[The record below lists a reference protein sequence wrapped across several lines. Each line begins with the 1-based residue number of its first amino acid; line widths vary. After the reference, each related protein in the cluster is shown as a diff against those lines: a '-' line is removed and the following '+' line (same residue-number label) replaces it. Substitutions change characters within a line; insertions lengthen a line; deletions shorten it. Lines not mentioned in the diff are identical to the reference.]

1 MLAQLKAR
9 VRELNT
15 LADEV
20 FILAERFGKEDATA
34 QPDLAIKGQQWF
46 RGARELLVQQ
56 KYSGLKDFDLCYS
69 TPNNY
74 MDIGR
79 YLNFDLSEYTKSGL
93 QDAFRLFKKAFLE
106 ARALLQALEYEI
118 LSRELPVKTE
128 LSFEVSA
135 TEMDT
140 ARGLLDNGKGAEVF
154 IRASGVIARV
164 ALERHLFTVA
174 DSRKLS
180 ITTNPPSKKHPDVE
194 DVLQTLQKNGVIT
207 PIQKSQFDSLFKI
220 ANNCAHPKEVVVK
233 ADVERLIRD
242 GKQLAAL
249 IV

>member
-1 MLAQLKAR
+1 MPAQLKER

-15 LADEV
+15 LANEV
-20 FILAERFGKEDATA
+20 FVLAERYSKGDATA

-69 TPNNY
+69 APNHY
-74 MDIGR
+74 TDIGR
-79 YLNFDLSEYTKSGL
+79 YFTFGLSEFTQSGL

-106 ARALLQALEYEI
+106 AGALLQALEYEI

-135 TEMDT
+135 TELDT
-140 ARGLLDNGKGAEVF
+140 AQGLLDNGKGAEVF
-154 IRASGVIARV
+154 VRASGVIARV

-194 DVLQTLQKNGVIT
+194 DVLQTLQKKGVIT
-207 PIQKSQFDSLFKI
+207 AVQKSQFDSLFKI
-220 ANNCAHPKEVVVK
+220 ANNCAHPKEAVVK

>member
-93 QDAFRLFKKAFLE
+93 QDAFRLFKKAFWP
-106 ARALLQALEYEI
+106 ARLADKDF
-118 LSRELPVKTE
+118 PVAWIKTYH
-128 LSFEVSA
+128 
-135 TEMDT
+135 
-140 ARGLLDNGKGAEVF
+140 RG
-154 IRASGVIARV
+154 R
-164 ALERHLFTVA
+164 
-174 DSRKLS
+174 
-180 ITTNPPSKKHPDVE
+180 
-194 DVLQTLQKNGVIT
+194 
-207 PIQKSQFDSLFKI
+207 
-220 ANNCAHPKEVVVK
+220 
-233 ADVERLIRD
+233 
-242 GKQLAAL
+242 
-249 IV
+249 

>member
-1 MLAQLKAR
+1 MLVRLRER
-9 VRELNT
+9 VRELNA
-15 LADEV
+15 LAGEV
-20 FILAERFGKEDATA
+20 LVLAERLSTQDATA

-69 TPNNY
+69 TPHY
-74 MDIGR
+74 YVDIGR
-79 YLNFDLSEYTKSGL
+79 YLKSDPSEFSASGYK
-93 QDAFRLFKKAFLE
+93 DALRLFKKAFLE
-106 ARALLQALEYEI
+106 AQALLQALEYEI

-128 LSFEVSA
+128 LSFEVAA
-135 TEMDT
+135 TEMET
-140 ARGLLDNGKGAEVF
+140 AQDLLVNAKGVEVF
-154 IRASGVIARV
+154 TRASGVIARV

-180 ITTNPPSKKHPDVE
+180 IATNPPSKKHPDIE

-207 PIQKSQFDSLFKI
+207 AIQKSQFDSLFKV
-220 ANNCAHPKEVVVK
+220 ANNCAHPKEVVTQD
-233 ADVERLIRD
+233 DVERLLRE
-242 GKQLAAL
+242 GKQLASL